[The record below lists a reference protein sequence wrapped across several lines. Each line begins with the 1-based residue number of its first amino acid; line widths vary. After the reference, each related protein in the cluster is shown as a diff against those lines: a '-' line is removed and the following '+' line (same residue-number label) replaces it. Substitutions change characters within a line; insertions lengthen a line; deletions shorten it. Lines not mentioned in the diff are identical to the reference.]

1 MDLNFVNKKWCDN
14 IFNNDNIGAFNEN
27 KIIIFSMYEGYDM
40 FLLLDYILTEIKTNR
55 ILGNIYMINFS
66 EYFIKLMNNNY
77 NNTIDSIT
85 SKNKDEIGKIFS
97 TTDKVF
103 LKDLISK
110 EIFISQISSIIISPT
125 TYFDL
130 NEKIWCIQ
138 KILYKE
144 GKNILFFYF
153 LQNQIYFNFFMN
165 SIQKILN
172 ISSSLNDN
180 FKLIKIQRNNVI
192 IDKIINRKFQLNKI
206 SLIEIN
212 INDNNNEN
220 ITPVKN
226 DIKILLE
233 QLLNIIY
240 EEIIKNI
247 PLIQD
252 LDKNEYLYKLLYEYY
267 SYKTYNYDDAINN
280 IHFKLFFLFNN
291 ESNLKLKNL
300 YYDLM
305 SVKFLLKKC
314 ESYDI
319 SSLYNIYK
327 EIKLISENNNS
338 IFSYQDSTTE
348 NLIFT
353 LTDKF
358 KNNLYVIKQN
368 NDRIISEEENSV
380 IDEFFELFIF
390 INTSPETKSELRK
403 IIEQNSI
410 ELVYDNDFFKINYN
424 KYIQLINILESKI
437 INTDFNKEIKSK
449 ENKKLNVLIITNNEI
464 EIDNFKAIFNIY
476 GLNKKISEN
485 KNFLNDKE
493 YLSNNKNI
501 YKEFFEYNFRRF
513 LINKREFLNRY
524 KIIANIKSTKN
535 ISNYFKE
542 NLLLHYL
549 CYQLTRS
556 FDIKNEGLF
565 DRIYETYQKNN
576 NEIELLP
583 SEFAEELTEDIFND
597 YIQQNFNEEET
608 FPFIKLDYLALNSK
622 EYYKKEIN
630 LVEKLRSKE
639 YSKIILF
646 DYNTILFRIIESF
659 ITNYNTSINAIIS
672 FHDYNSYS
680 FKIDF
685 NHIKNETINFK
696 TKQEIIHFPEVNNK
710 DINNNLQINNTNN
723 NYNIIIDFREMGT
736 KTPFYLYKE
745 DFNIIT
751 GSLEVGDYI
760 LTNNHCIE
768 RKSISTKDFY
778 QSLNNSKHLIEQ
790 TIKMGKYY
798 KNVIILVEFE
808 ESIDIFNYL
817 DQGICYKP
825 AIIRK
830 LLELT
835 NITELEKNNCF
846 FLWSLSCKMTSKLL
860 KSLRNKLNKEILDI
874 DYCLN
879 INKINKTTLS
889 KNRKKKIEYNNI
901 TNSFNSQK
909 NKTIESFFGLN
920 DENNEKTDDKK
931 EEKIEKYEAL
941 NDNENY
947 YNEIMNKKLDISVE
961 KIIRNIPGINSNNYN
976 LINNNFSNLYEFIA
990 CKKEKKYD
998 IFGRINGTKIFSL
1011 FNYEYQ

>member
-1 MDLNFVNKKWCDN
+1 M
-14 IFNNDNIGAFNEN
+14 
-27 KIIIFSMYEGYDM
+27 
-40 FLLLDYILTEIKTNR
+40 
-55 ILGNIYMINFS
+55 
-66 EYFIKLMNNNY
+66 
-77 NNTIDSIT
+77 
-85 SKNKDEIGKIFS
+85 
-97 TTDKVF
+97 
-103 LKDLISK
+103 
-110 EIFISQISSIIISPT
+110 
-125 TYFDL
+125 
-130 NEKIWCIQ
+130 
-138 KILYKE
+138 
-144 GKNILFFYF
+144 
-153 LQNQIYFNFFMN
+153 
-165 SIQKILN
+165 
-172 ISSSLNDN
+172 
-180 FKLIKIQRNNVI
+180 
-192 IDKIINRKFQLNKI
+192 
-206 SLIEIN
+206 
-212 INDNNNEN
+212 
-220 ITPVKN
+220 
-226 DIKILLE
+226 
-233 QLLNIIY
+233 
-240 EEIIKNI
+240 
-247 PLIQD
+247 
-252 LDKNEYLYKLLYEYY
+252 
-267 SYKTYNYDDAINN
+267 
-280 IHFKLFFLFNN
+280 
-291 ESNLKLKNL
+291 
-300 YYDLM
+300 
-305 SVKFLLKKC
+305 
-314 ESYDI
+314 
-319 SSLYNIYK
+319 
-327 EIKLISENNNS
+327 
-338 IFSYQDSTTE
+338 
-348 NLIFT
+348 
-353 LTDKF
+353 
-358 KNNLYVIKQN
+358 
-368 NDRIISEEENSV
+368 
-380 IDEFFELFIF
+380 
-390 INTSPETKSELRK
+390 
-403 IIEQNSI
+403 
-410 ELVYDNDFFKINYN
+410 
-424 KYIQLINILESKI
+424 
-437 INTDFNKEIKSK
+437 
-449 ENKKLNVLIITNNEI
+449 
-464 EIDNFKAIFNIY
+464 
-476 GLNKKISEN
+476 
-485 KNFLNDKE
+485 
-493 YLSNNKNI
+493 
-501 YKEFFEYNFRRF
+501 
-513 LINKREFLNRY
+513 
-524 KIIANIKSTKN
+524 
-535 ISNYFKE
+535 
-542 NLLLHYL
+542 
-549 CYQLTRS
+549 
-556 FDIKNEGLF
+556 
-565 DRIYETYQKNN
+565 
-576 NEIELLP
+576 
-583 SEFAEELTEDIFND
+583 
-597 YIQQNFNEEET
+597 
-608 FPFIKLDYLALNSK
+608 ALNSK

-630 LVEKLRSKE
+630 LVEKLSSKE

-710 DINNNLQINNTNN
+710 DINNNLQTNNTNN